1 MRRTIPKMVS
11 DFEGAMFASRSG
23 TEGICEVAGECG
35 RPGGANTYNGPT
47 VVCYETSSPAN
58 ETILTRHTPRLDT
71 PLPPCLCCR
80 ASPPSWRSP

>member
-35 RPGGANTYNGPT
+35 RPGGANKCLQWS
-47 VVCYETSSPAN
+47 VCYETSSPAN
-58 ETILTRHTPRLDT
+58 ETNLTRHTPRLDT
-71 PLPPCLCCR
+71 PLPPCHCCR

>member
-35 RPGGANTYNGPT
+35 RPGGANTYNGPCRLLRNL
-47 VVCYETSSPAN
+47 VPRERNHLDTSSPP
-58 ETILTRHTPRLDT
+58 T
-71 PLPPCLCCR
+71 
-80 ASPPSWRSP
+80 